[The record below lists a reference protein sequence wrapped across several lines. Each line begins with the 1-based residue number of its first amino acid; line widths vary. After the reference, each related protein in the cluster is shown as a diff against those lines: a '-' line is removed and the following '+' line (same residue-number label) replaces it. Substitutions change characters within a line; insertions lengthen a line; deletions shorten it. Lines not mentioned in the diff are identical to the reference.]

1 MVQILVVDDLE
12 ALLDVVKYILES
24 NEDFHVDT
32 AKSVD
37 EALSYLKAQ
46 EYDIIISDYY
56 MPEVNGIDFLKIIRA
71 SGIDIPFILQTGQGE
86 DVIAMEA
93 LQNGADY
100 FLEKGAEGPLQF
112 LGFTQIINL
121 LVSKRKTEERLRKN
135 LEKYQSLLELNPEGI
150 VYVNKNGAIQ
160 EVNRAFT
167 QITGCPEDDIKNMSF
182 FDLIPQE
189 WSDTDTKALLE
200 QVFTD
205 GHSEEYQRDYIRC
218 DGNRVP
224 ISIRALIM
232 KGHEEG
238 PEGMWILVRDLSEQE

>member
-37 EALSYLKAQ
+37 EALSYLKAH

-100 FLEKGAEGPLQF
+100 FLEKGTEGPLQF

-150 VYVNKNGAIQ
+150 VYVNKNGCIQ
-160 EVNRAFT
+160 EVNHAFT
-167 QITGCPEDDIKNMSF
+167 QITGCSEDDIKNMSF